1 MVRDIDAQNLFLLA
15 QLEVAVP
22 FLAVRIGHADLEA
35 RALNVAKHI
44 EERGLAARTV
54 LLALYRGVD
63 DVLGVVLVHKVHHL
77 AARIARGV
85 EGACLDQ
92 RFDHAAVGLARVHAL
107 DKVVQRLKR
116 AARLALGDNRLRHA
130 SAHAADAGQTK
141 AHAFL
146 GSRELGTGLVD
157 IWRQHGD
164 AVVTARRDVVNDLV
178 GLARIGCQNGRHV
191 LVWIVRLEP
200 CRLHNQNGVAG
211 GVRLVKGVGRELK
224 NIVPDL
230 LGDLARVVVLD
241 SAVHPVVVGGLVR
254 AILPVEH
261 RRREQLDLFLSHGL
275 TDTRVR
281 FALGEAAHLDG
292 DEHNLLLV
300 DHSAVGFAQDVVQAV
315 VIGDGRLLAV
325 HTVDVR
331 RDHAG
336 AERARAVQ
344 GDQCYDVLVLGGL
357 HVLDRGRHAGGLD
370 LEDAGGV
377 AGAHELK
384 DLGIVK
390 GDLFLFDVDAKVL
403 LDVRLGLGDNRQRA
417 QAQEVHLEQAH
428 VGDGMAL
435 VLGNLDAALG
445 VELGGHVLV
454 DGVTA
459 DQNGARVHT
468 LATGEALDRER
479 RVDDAA
485 GVVVLFIGLGKVGVK
500 QILFAG
506 LFVEHLL
513 ELDLGVARDHLGQAL
528 AHVDRVVQNACGVVD
543 GLLGLNGRVGDDVGD
558 LLGAVELANVL
569 HDLEA
574 PLIVEVHI
582 DIGHLGTLRGQEP
595 LEHQAVLE
603 RIERGDVHGVGD
615 DSAGSRATAGADA
628 DAVVLGPLHVL
639 GDDQKVGGK
648 ALVADDLVFVLKALF
663 DVDATD
669 LARSPVV
676 AVVLT
681 QAFLALAAE
690 LALVRLAGI
699 EQREARQ
706 DDGVPVQLHVAFVG
720 DLERV
725 VAGLG
730 AIREHRPHL
739 LLGLHVELRAG
750 HAHAVGVV
758 DLGVHANA
766 HDDVLHGRI
775 LAAQVVEVVSGDDLD
790 THLLGDIDERTVHL
804 LVGQTVIGG
813 NAVFLN
819 LDIEVAGIE
828 GVAEGLGPL
837 DGALHV
843 TAVDVLGDDARDA
856 GARANHALGVAAQVV
871 ERHARLVVKAL
882 HGGLG
887 NRLHQVDVALLVL
900 GQKDHV
906 VELGLVVAGE
916 RLVRRKVD
924 LAPKDGFD
932 DQRWLELV
940 DVALLIPHGHVLHIL
955 GMLARAGLGIG
966 FHQLV
971 AAVLFQEGLVVT
983 PGFVLGRVVV
993 DGVAGQCQV
1002 GHAIHVAVVGNGDGG
1017 HAQLY
1022 GAVDHILDTG
1032 CAVEHGEDGVV
1043 VQMDECHVMSSDAGS
1058 CSD

>member
-1 MVRDIDAQNLFLLA
+1 MAVPLLA
-15 QLEVAVP
+15 I
-22 FLAVRIGHADLEA
+22 RIGHAHLKA
-35 RALNVAKHI
+35 RALNVAEHV
-44 EERGLAARTV
+44 EERRLAARTI
-54 LLALYRGVD
+54 LLALHGCID
-63 DVLGVVLVHKVHHL
+63 DVLGVVLIHKVHHL
-77 AARIARGV
+77 APRIPRGV
-85 EGACLDQ
+85 EGACLDE
-92 RFDHAAVGLARVHAL
+92 RFDHATVSLARVHAL

-130 SAHAADAGQTK
+130 GAHAADAGQTK
-141 AHAFL
+141 AHALL

-178 GLARIGCQNGRHV
+178 GLARVGRQNGRHV
-191 LVWIVRLEP
+191 LVRIVRLEP
-200 CRLHNQNGVAG
+200 CRLHNQDGVAG
-211 GVRLVKGVGRELK
+211 GVRLVKGVGRELE
-224 NIVPDL
+224 NIVPNL

-300 DHSAVGFAQDVVQAV
+300 DHGAVGFAQDVVQTV
-315 VIGDGRLLAV
+315 VVGDGRFLAV
-325 HTVDVR
+325 HTVDIGR
-331 RDHAG
+331 NHAG
-336 AERARAVQ
+336 AQRARAVQ
-344 GDQCYDVLVLGGL
+344 SDQCHDVLVLGGL

-390 GDLFLFDVDAKVL
+390 GNLFLFDVDAEVL
-403 LDVRLGLGDNRQRA
+403 FDVGLGLRDNRQRA

-428 VGDGMAL
+428 VGNGMAL

-454 DGVTA
+454 DGVAA
-459 DQNGARVHT
+459 DQNGARVHA
-468 LATGEALDRER
+468 LATGEALNRER

-506 LFVEHLL
+506 LLFEHLL

-528 AHVDRVVQNACGVVD
+528 AHVDRVVQDARGVVD

-603 RIERGDVHGVGD
+603 RVERGDVHGVGD
-615 DSAGSRATAGADA
+615 DSAGGRATAGADA

-639 GDDQKVGGK
+639 GNDQKVGGK

-669 LARSPVV
+669 LARGPVV
-676 AVVLT
+676 TVVLA
-681 QAFLALAAE
+681 QALLALAAE

-706 DDGVPVQLHVAFVG
+706 DDGVPVQLNVALVG

-739 LLGLHVELRAG
+739 LLGLHVKLRAG
-750 HAHAVGVV
+750 HAHAVRVV

-766 HDDVLHGRI
+766 HDDVLHGRV
-775 LAAQVVEVVSGDDLD
+775 LAAQVVEVVGGDDLD
-790 THLLGDIDERTVHL
+790 AHLLGDVDERAVHL
-804 LVGQTVIGG
+804 LVGQAVVGG
-813 NAVFLN
+813 DAVFLD
-819 LDIEVAGIE
+819 LDVEVAGLE
-828 GVAEGLGPL
+828 GVTEGLGPL

-856 GARANHALGVAAQVV
+856 GARADHALGVAAQVV

-906 VELGLVVAGE
+906 VELGLVVASKG
-916 RLVRRKVD
+916 LVRRKVD
-924 LAPKDGFD
+924 LAAKDGFD
-932 DQRWLELV
+932 DQGRLELV
-940 DVALLIPHGHVLHIL
+940 DVALLVPHGHVLHIL
-955 GMLARAGLGIG
+955 GMLARVFLGIG
-966 FHQLV
+966 LHQLV
-971 AAVLFQEGLVVT
+971 AAVLFQEGLVVA

-993 DGVAGQCQV
+993 DGVAGQRQV
-1002 GHAIHVAVVGNGDGG
+1002 GHAIHVAVVGNGHGG
-1017 HAQLY
+1017 HAQLN
-1022 GAVDHILDTG
+1022 GTVDHILDTG
-1032 CAVEHGEDGVV
+1032 CAVEHGKDSVV

>member
-1 MVRDIDAQNLFLLA
+1 MVRDIDAQNLLLLA

-22 FLAVRIGHADLEA
+22 FLAVRIGHADLET
-35 RALNVAKHI
+35 RALNITKHV
-44 EERGLAARTV
+44 EERGLAARAV

-85 EGACLDQ
+85 EGTCLDE

-116 AARLALGDNRLRHA
+116 TARLALGDNRLRHA
-130 SAHAADAGQTK
+130 GTHAADAGQAK
-141 AHAFL
+141 AHALL

-157 IWRQHGD
+157 IWRKHGD
-164 AVVTARRDVVNDLV
+164 AVVTACRDVVHDLV
-178 GLARIGCQNGRHV
+178 SLTRIGRQNGRHV
-191 LVWIVRLEP
+191 LVRIVRLEP
-200 CRLHNQNGVAG
+200 RRLHNQDGVAG
-211 GVRLVKGVGRELK
+211 GVRLVEGVGGELE
-224 NIVPDL
+224 NIVPNL

-254 AILPVEH
+254 AILPVQH
-261 RRREQLDLFLSHGL
+261 RRCEQLNLFLSHGF

-292 DEHNLLLV
+292 DEHNLLLI
-300 DHSAVGFAQDVVQAV
+300 DHGAVGFAQDVVQTV
-315 VIGDGRLLAV
+315 VVGDGRLLAV
-325 HTVDVR
+325 HTVDVG

-336 AERARAVQ
+336 AQRARAVQ
-344 GDQCYDVLVLGGL
+344 GDQCHDVLVFGGL

-370 LEDAGGV
+370 LENAGGV

-384 DLGIVK
+384 DLGVVK
-390 GDLFLFDVDAKVL
+390 GNLFLFDVDAEVL
-403 LDVRLGLGDNRQRA
+403 LDVCLGLGDNRQRT

-428 VGDGMAL
+428 VGNGMAL

-454 DGVTA
+454 DGVAA
-459 DQNGARVHT
+459 DQNGARVHA
-468 LATGEALDRER
+468 LATGEALNRER

-485 GVVVLFIGLGKVGVK
+485 GVVVLFIGLGKIGVK

-506 LFVEHLL
+506 LLFEHLL

-528 AHVDRVVQNACGVVD
+528 AHVDRVVQDACGVVD

-558 LLGAVELANVL
+558 LLGTVELANVL

-603 RIERGDVHGVGD
+603 RVERGDVHGVGD
-615 DSAGSRATAGADA
+615 DSAGGRATAGADA
-628 DAVVLGPLHVL
+628 DAVVLGPLHIL
-639 GDDQKVGGK
+639 SDDQKVGGK

-669 LARSPVV
+669 LARGPVV
-676 AVVLT
+676 AIVLA
-681 QAFLALAAE
+681 QALLALAAE

-706 DDGVPVQLHVAFVG
+706 DDGVPVELHVALVG

-739 LLGLHVELRAG
+739 LLGLHVKLRAG
-750 HAHAVGVV
+750 HTHAVGVV
-758 DLGVHANA
+758 DLGVHTDA
-766 HDDVLHGRI
+766 HDDVLHGGV
-775 LAAQVVEVVSGDDLD
+775 LAAQVMEVVGGDDLD
-790 THLLGDIDERTVHL
+790 THLLGDIDERAVHL
-804 LVGQTVIGG
+804 LVGQAVIGG

-819 LDIEVAGIE
+819 LDIEVAGVE

-837 DGALHV
+837 DGAFHV
-843 TAVDVLGDDARDA
+843 TAVDVFGDDARDA
-856 GARANHALGVAAQVV
+856 GTRADHALGVAAQVV
-871 ERHARLVVKAL
+871 ERHAGLIVKAL
-882 HGGLG
+882 HSGLRD
-887 NRLHQVDVALLVL
+887 RLHQVDVALLVL

-916 RLVRRKVD
+916 RLIRRKVN
-924 LAPKDGFD
+924 LAAKDGLD
-932 DQRWLELV
+932 DQGRLEFV
-940 DVALLIPHGHVLHIL
+940 DVALLVPHGHVLHIL
-955 GMLARAGLGIG
+955 GMLARVCLGIG
-966 FHQLV
+966 LH
-971 AAVLFQEGLVVT
+971 
-983 PGFVLGRVVV
+983 
-993 DGVAGQCQV
+993 
-1002 GHAIHVAVVGNGDGG
+1002 
-1017 HAQLY
+1017 
-1022 GAVDHILDTG
+1022 
-1032 CAVEHGEDGVV
+1032 
-1043 VQMDECHVMSSDAGS
+1043 
-1058 CSD
+1058 